1 MSMQEGMCLPKQ
13 ASLQVF
19 RQHAAFLNKRPPGN
33 RFASRVRRFSA
44 STLCST
50 ETNLVRAMACVGGAI
65 AMVSNQAR
73 TNDLFRLSDLSKKLY
88 LP

>member
-19 RQHAAFLNKRPPGN
+19 RRHAAFLNKRPPGN
-33 RFASRVRRFSA
+33 RVASRVRRFSA

-50 ETNLVRAMACVGGAI
+50 ATSLVRAMVCVGGAI
-65 AMVSNQAR
+65 AMVSNQAGS
-73 TNDLFRLSDLSKKLY
+73 NDLFRLSNFSRKLY